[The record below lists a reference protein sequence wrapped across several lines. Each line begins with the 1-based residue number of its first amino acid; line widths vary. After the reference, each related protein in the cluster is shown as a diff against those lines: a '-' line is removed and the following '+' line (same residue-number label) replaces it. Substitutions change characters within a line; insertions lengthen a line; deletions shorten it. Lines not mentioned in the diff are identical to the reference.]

1 MGSYN
6 ITVVP
11 GDGIGKE
18 VCDAALHVLEG
29 VQSDALELKFESF
42 AAGAQC
48 YLDTGVAYP
57 DKTRAACRAG
67 DAILH
72 GASGLPSVCY
82 PDGTE
87 AGQDFVLQTRVD
99 LDLYAN
105 VRPIHL
111 FEGVNAPLAGRKAG
125 DIDYIIVREGNE
137 GLYASRGHGIVL
149 HDEFAVD
156 QLMVSRKGVTR
167 IVKMAADLARR
178 HRGAPEDGAKRLTI
192 VDKAN
197 VLRSFAFFRK
207 VALETVA
214 DYPDLEIEHVLT
226 DAMSLYMVERPHHY
240 SVVVAENF
248 VGDLL
253 SDLGAATIGGLGL
266 APSAEIGDRHAL
278 FQASHG
284 SAPTI
289 AGKNIANP
297 AATILSAAMMLDWF
311 GSTRNDEAATR
322 AAGRIRAAV
331 GHSLTSPETRTTDV
345 GGTASTSD
353 VANAVRRRI
362 EGTPA

>member
-1 MGSYN
+1 MSLYK

-29 VQSDALELKFESF
+29 VQTKTLSFEF
-42 AAGAQC
+42 KTYPAGAQC
-48 YLDTGVAYP
+48 YVENGIAYP
-57 DKTRAACRAG
+57 DETRAACKAG

-72 GASGLPSVCY
+72 GASGIPGICY

-87 AGQDFVLQTRVD
+87 AGQDFTLQTRVD

-105 VRPIHL
+105 VRPIRL
-111 FEGVNAPLAGRKAG
+111 FDGVPAPLANRKAG
-125 DIDYIIVREGNE
+125 DIDYIIVREGSE
-137 GLYASRGHGIVL
+137 GLYASRGGGVVL
-149 HDEFAVD
+149 RDEFAVD
-156 QLMVSRKGVTR
+156 QLTVSRAGVSR
-167 IVKMAADLARR
+167 IVRLAADLARK
-178 HRGAPEDGAKRLTI
+178 HNGAPEDRAKRLTI

-207 VALETVA
+207 VASEVVC
-214 DYPDLEIEHVLT
+214 DYPDLDIEYLLT
-226 DAMSLYMVERPHHY
+226 DAMSLHMVERPHHFN
-240 SVVVAENF
+240 VMVMENF

-266 APSAEIGDRHAL
+266 APSAELGDGHGL

-284 SAPTI
+284 SAPSI

-297 AATILSAAMMLDWF
+297 VATVLSAAFMLEWL
-311 GSTRNDEAATR
+311 GRTRDDEEATR
-322 AAGRIRAAV
+322 AGSSIRTAV
-331 GHSLTSPETRTTDV
+331 EHSLLSSDTRTRDV
-345 GGTASTSD
+345 GGTASTTE
-353 VANAVRRRI
+353 VAKAIRGNLA
-362 EGTPA
+362 A